1 MSLTAAYRGDESM
14 VQGNKRFLFG
24 IGVSMAVHIL
34 LMLAYRNTG
43 PSLPLVE
50 PEPPSSMTVRILP
63 PAPPPEPPHVQPAA
77 PQRREPATSRSTR
90 KTTPEPVIAVPAS
103 PQREEA
109 PDAFTVQQAQEQADA
124 PSPAPEGAPQF
135 NMNAAMQTARQLA
148 SQTKL
153 GREGHANA
161 QFPDPPLETESKL
174 GKAISKAKRRNC
186 KDGVPGGLLAPL
198 FLMMDK
204 KDHGCKW

>member
-1 MSLTAAYRGDESM
+1 MSLTAAYRDDGDLM
-14 VQGNKRFLFG
+14 QGNKRFLFG

-34 LMLAYRNTG
+34 LMLAYRHTG
-43 PSLPLVE
+43 PAQAPVE
-50 PEPPSSMTVRILP
+50 SESPSSMTVRIVP
-63 PAPPPEPPHVQPAA
+63 PAPPPEAPRVQAAPQQAGAPAA
-77 PQRREPATSRSTR
+77 PRSTR
-90 KTTPEPVIAVPAS
+90 KSTPKPVIAVPAS
-103 PQREEA
+103 PQQEEA
-109 PDAFTVQQAQEQADA
+109 PDAFTVQRAEEQAEAPDA
-124 PSPAPEGAPQF
+124 APQF
-135 NMNAAMQTARQLA
+135 NMNAAKQTARQLA
-148 SQTKL
+148 GQTKL